1 MGNQFNFNKKIIIMG
16 TIKKGL
22 LGGVSGKV
30 GNIVGGNW
38 KGIDYLRILP
48 ASVANPKTTKQLN
61 QRTKFLRVIR
71 FLQPLNE
78 FVRIGFKA
86 YAIKMSAFNAAMSY
100 NFHHAI
106 AGSYPDYEIDYG
118 NARLARGQLTG
129 GMNAGCASPEP
140 AKISITWDDN
150 TGQGSAQSGDNVMV
164 VVYNPI
170 SGESAMALDAATR
183 TAATAEL
190 MVPASWS
197 GDEVHCYLSFSLL
210 ESLISSGGKKSISD
224 SLYCGAVVVS

>member
-1 MGNQFNFNKKIIIMG
+1 VGFINLLKFKTMA

-30 GNIVGGNW
+30 GNVVGGNW

-106 AGSYPDYEIDYG
+106 TGTYPDYEIDYG
-118 NARLARGQLTG
+118 NARISRGQLTG
-129 GMNAGCASPEP
+129 GMNANCTSPEP
-140 AKISITWDDN
+140 AKISISWTDN
-150 TGQGSAQSGDNVMV
+150 TGQGSAQSGDKAMV

-170 SGESAMALDAATR
+170 TEESTMVLDAAKR
-183 TAATAEL
+183 MDVTAEL
-190 MVPASWS
+190 MVPNSWS

-210 ESLISSGGKKSISD
+210 ESLISSGGKKTISD

>member
-1 MGNQFNFNKKIIIMG
+1 MG

-30 GNIVGGNW
+30 GNVVGGNW

-86 YAIKMSAFNAAMSY
+86 HAIKMSAFNAAMSY

-106 AGSYPDYEIDYG
+106 AGTYPDYEIDYG
-118 NARLARGQLTG
+118 NARISRGQLTG
-129 GMNAGCASPEP
+129 GMNANCTSPEP
-140 AKISITWDDN
+140 GKVSITWADN
-150 TGQGSAQSGDNVMV
+150 TGQGSAQSGDKAMV

-170 SGESAMALDAATR
+170 TEESTMVLDAAMR
-183 TAATAEL
+183 MDATAEL
-190 MVPASWS
+190 MVPNSWS

-210 ESLISSGGKKSISD
+210 ESLISSGGKKAISD
-224 SLYCGAVVVS
+224 SLYCGGVVVS